1 MILKCKE
8 LGTEKESVWNV
19 KPKVI
24 PLNWKHL
31 RITQTVPEQ
40 HTGKA
45 RNQGTAKNSHIRHC
59 KHTVVSANV
68 KVQNIRHGK

>member
-1 MILKCKE
+1 M
-8 LGTEKESVWNV
+8 WHV

-31 RITQTVPEQ
+31 RITQTTPEQ

-45 RNQGTAKNSHIRHC
+45 RNQGNAENNHIEHC
-59 KHTVVSANV
+59 THTVVSTNV
-68 KVQNIRHGK
+68 KVQNIQHGK